1 VLSFVLALLPFQKTE
16 IENWWPIIV
25 AGLGPRPSARAASSM
40 RAPGIGAHF
49 LRSAGKIQ
57 NKKSA
62 LRRSLEETAPQT
74 GRPEIALSMTVK
86 AFPAFAGAAAA

>member
-1 VLSFVLALLPFQKTE
+1 VPIFYEAQAKSKT
-16 IENWWPIIV
+16 
-25 AGLGPRPSARAASSM
+25 
-40 RAPGIGAHF
+40 
-49 LRSAGKIQ
+49 
-57 NKKSA
+57 KKSA